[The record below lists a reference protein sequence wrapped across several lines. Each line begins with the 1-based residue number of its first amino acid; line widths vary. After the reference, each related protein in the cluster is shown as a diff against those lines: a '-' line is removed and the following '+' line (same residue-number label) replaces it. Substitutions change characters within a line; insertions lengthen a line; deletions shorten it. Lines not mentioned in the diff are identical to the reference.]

1 MAAAFAADRAHL
13 EAAGY
18 TVRVEL
24 SQPGFI
30 RAVVGRAG
38 DASRVDWAHDS
49 AWRFM
54 PLVAD
59 ALGGWLLHPVDLAL
73 NKLLA
78 LAGRDEPRDFFDI
91 IYVHRTILPLGGLV
105 WAAAGKDPGLSPL
118 SLLELL
124 RRRGHGRPEE
134 YRRLQLAEPFDFEA
148 ARVTWRQ
155 ALEEAERFVRSRP
168 ATELGCLYFD
178 ARAGRFTLPAVHA
191 SLNEQGMVVHY
202 GTPGGVFPKLTEALI
217 SDSAVDGEVERPR
230 R

>member
-1 MAAAFAADRAHL
+1 MATAFAADRAHL
-13 EAAGY
+13 EAEGY

-38 DASRVDWAHDS
+38 DATRVDWAHDS

-54 PLVAD
+54 PLVPD

-91 IYVHRTILPLGGLV
+91 LYVHRTILPLGGLV

-134 YRRLQLAEPFDFEA
+134 YARLQLAEPFDFEA
-148 ARVTWRQ
+148 ARITWRE
-155 ALEEAERFVRSRP
+155 ALDQAERFVRDRP

-178 ARAGRFTLPAVHA
+178 VRAGRFTLPAVHA
-191 SLNEQGMVVHY
+191 TLDAQGLVVHY
-202 GTPGGVFPKLTEALI
+202 GTPGGVFPKLTEAPV
-217 SDSAVDGEVERPR
+217 SDSVVEGEGDRSTR
-230 R
+230 

>member
-1 MAAAFAADRAHL
+1 MATAFAADRAHL
-13 EAAGY
+13 EAEGY

-38 DASRVDWAHDS
+38 DATRVDWAHDS

-54 PLVAD
+54 PLVPD

-91 IYVHRTILPLGGLV
+91 LYVHRTILPLGGLV

-134 YRRLQLAEPFDFEA
+134 FARLQLAVPFDFEA
-148 ARVTWRQ
+148 ARVIWRQ
-155 ALEEAERFVRSRP
+155 ALEEAERFVRERP

-178 ARAGRFTLPAVHA
+178 ARGERFTLPAVDA
-191 SLNEQGMVVHY
+191 TLVAQGIVVHY
-202 GTPGGVFPKLTEALI
+202 GTPGGVFPKLTEIAV
-217 SDSAVDGEVERPR
+217 SDSAVDEDVDRHTR
-230 R
+230 